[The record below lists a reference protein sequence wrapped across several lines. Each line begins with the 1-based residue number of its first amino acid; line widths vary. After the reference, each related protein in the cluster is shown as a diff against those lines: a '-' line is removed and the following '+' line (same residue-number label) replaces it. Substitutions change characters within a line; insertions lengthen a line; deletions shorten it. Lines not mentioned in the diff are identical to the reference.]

1 MKFMIALSR
10 SLFELLGFLFVRLW
24 DRKENKVS
32 RENLGEILWESWW
45 IIFPYLDVCY
55 HFESIVSVDRLA
67 QKKLLSKFSIVAC
80 YQ

>member
-55 HFESIVSVDRLA
+55 HSESIVSVDRLA